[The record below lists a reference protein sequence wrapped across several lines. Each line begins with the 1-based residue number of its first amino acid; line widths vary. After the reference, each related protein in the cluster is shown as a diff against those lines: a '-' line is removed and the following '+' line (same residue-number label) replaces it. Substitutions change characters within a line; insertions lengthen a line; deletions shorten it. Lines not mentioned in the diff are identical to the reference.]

1 MNREEYYSLETDD
14 LDVVHVYKNS
24 EYTNYIIKTSLEYIE
39 TYNKGEVSDHKSF
52 NKELVMLLN
61 YMIKA
66 YNDKHPVETFRFD
79 PIP

>member
-1 MNREEYYSLETDD
+1 MNREEYYSLEADD

-39 TYNKGEVSDHKSF
+39 KYNRREVSDHKSF
-52 NKELVMLLN
+52 NKELVMLLD

-66 YNDKHPVETFRFD
+66 YNDKKPVETFRFN
-79 PIP
+79 PTP